1 MLLVVFNINTVLC
14 SLLAEPLLDSFT
26 SILILILS
34 AYTKLK
40 TICHLVSTL
49 CGICNLAKVRRE
61 VPNKYHTYL
70 FRLFWLSIH

>member
-1 MLLVVFNINTVLC
+1 MLLVVFNINTILC
-14 SLLAEPLLDSFT
+14 SLLAEPLLDYFA

-40 TICHLVSTL
+40 TN
-49 CGICNLAKVRRE
+49 NLAKGRRK

-70 FRLFWLSIH
+70 FGLFG